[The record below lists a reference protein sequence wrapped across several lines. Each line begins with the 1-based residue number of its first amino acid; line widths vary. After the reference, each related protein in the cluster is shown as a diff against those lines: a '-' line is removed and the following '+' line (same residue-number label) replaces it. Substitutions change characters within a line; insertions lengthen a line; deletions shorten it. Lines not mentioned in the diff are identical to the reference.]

1 MEQIKIY
8 LEQMI
13 SLTGLSG
20 DSVAV
25 VRYGILVISAFVLAW
40 LTGWLC
46 RQFVVPILLKI
57 TRKTDVEWDDPMCS
71 MNSRKWKT
79 L

>member
-25 VRYGILVISAFVLAW
+25 VRYGILVVSAFVLAW
-40 LTGWLC
+40 LAGCFADNLWYQSC
-46 RQFVVPILLKI
+46 
-57 TRKTDVEWDDPMCS
+57 
-71 MNSRKWKT
+71 
-79 L
+79 